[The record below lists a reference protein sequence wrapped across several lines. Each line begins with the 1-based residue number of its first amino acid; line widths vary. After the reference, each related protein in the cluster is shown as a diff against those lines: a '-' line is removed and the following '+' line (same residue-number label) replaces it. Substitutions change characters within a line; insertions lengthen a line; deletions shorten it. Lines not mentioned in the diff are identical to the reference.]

1 MMQRSGGMPRQDAE
15 TLALSAFAWVIA
27 EPELRDR
34 FLAMTGWQAE
44 QLRDNL
50 ANPAFLAG
58 VLDWL
63 LAHEPTLLRYCA
75 ESGQEPERPAL
86 ARAVLAGPAQ

>member
-1 MMQRSGGMPRQDAE
+1 MMQRDGGMPRQDAE
-15 TLALSAFAWVIA
+15 ALALSAFAWVIA

-44 QLRDNL
+44 QLRANL
-50 ANPAFLAG
+50 ANPAFLSG

-63 LAHEPTLLRYCA
+63 LGHEPTLIRFCT
-75 ESGQEPERPAL
+75 ESGLDPERPAL
-86 ARAVLAGPAQ
+86 ARAALAAPRP